1 MLLVNLYSRLTAST
15 GVGVGVDDDD
25 DDGSGGYGVLD
36 GACGGTLAVF
46 CALAVSVVVWK
57 ACAFVAMAAA
67 LLAIGW
73 RVVAPRRS
81 VGRAGAGA
89 PTPAECGLTAAAIDA
104 LPASEY
110 ERPRGGGGDP
120 ACSVC
125 LEDVRGGETVRWLPA
140 CGHLYHAACIDAWLR
155 SRTTCPLCRSDL
167 SSRRGGTASGRPR
180 PRLVTHESLLP
191 PLPSV

>member
-15 GVGVGVDDDD
+15 GVVGVDDD

-46 CALAVSVVVWK
+46 CVLAVSVVVWK

-73 RVVAPRRS
+73 RVVAPPRR
-81 VGRAGAGA
+81 VGRVGAGA
-89 PTPAECGLTAAAIDA
+89 STPECGLTAAAIDA

-110 ERPRGGGGDP
+110 ERPLGVGGGGDP

-125 LEDVRGGETVRWLPA
+125 LEDVRGGETVRRLPA

-167 SSRRGGTASGRPR
+167 YPRRGGTASGRAR
-180 PRLVTHESLLP
+180 PRLMTHESLLP